1 MELPSLLRAFILT
14 VATPLLMGAASAG
27 PLDAYRGANRLIVLS
42 LPEGSSAEKLNR
54 TLVTQ
59 QRGIEER
66 DLKIIDVSKGQ
77 HRVATA
83 SRPPAEQINIIR
95 KQLSIGVGET
105 RAVFILIGKD
115 GGEKARCH
123 DAIDLEKWFSL
134 IDAMPMGRAEI
145 RDQTKSR

>member
-1 MELPSLLRAFILT
+1 MEFPSLLRAFILT
-14 VATPLLMGAASAG
+14 AATPLLTGAVSAA
-27 PLDAYRGANRLIVLS
+27 PLDAYRGADRLIVLS

-54 TLVTQ
+54 TLVM
-59 QRGIEER
+59 RWREIEER

-83 SRPPAEQINIIR
+83 LSPPAGQINAIR

-105 RAVFILIGKD
+105 RPVFILIGKD

-123 DAIDLEKWFSL
+123 GTLDLEKWFVL
-134 IDAMPMGRAEI
+134 IDGMPMRRAEI
-145 RDQTKSR
+145 RDQTKGR